1 MRLLRLF
8 PDDTRIPFMRWRRLT
23 FPLSGVLSVLCFLA
37 FFTLGMN
44 TGIDFEGGTL
54 IEIQTKDGP
63 ADLAEIRSR
72 LNGLDLGE
80 VQVQEFGA
88 PTDVL
93 IRIVRQEGGDE
104 AQQAVVA
111 KVQDAFGDEVDYR
124 RVEVVGPRVSGELAQ
139 NGTLGVLLALVGIM
153 VYVWF
158 RFEWQYSV
166 GAVIATLH
174 DVVLTIGLFAV
185 MQLEFNLSSIAAI
198 LTIIGYSLNDTVVVY
213 DRIREMRRKY
223 KRMHLVT
230 MLDLAINQTLT
241 RTTMTAA
248 TTLIALLALY
258 IFGGEVIR
266 SFTFAMLFGVL
277 VGTYSSI
284 FIAAPVLIFLDPQL
298 AGDPSAATE
307 EAEGA
312 RAEPAGADGRPA

>member
-8 PDDTRIPFMRWRRLT
+8 PDDTRIPFMRWRRLS
-23 FPLSGVLSVLCFLA
+23 FPFSGLLSVLCFVAYL
-37 FFTLGMN
+37 TLGMN

-54 IEIQTKDGP
+54 IEIQTREGE
-63 ADLAEIRSR
+63 ADLASIRAR
-72 LNGLDLGE
+72 LNELDLGE

-88 PTDVL
+88 PNDVL

-104 AQQAVVA
+104 AQQQALA
-111 KVQDAFGDEVDYR
+111 KVQAAFGDEVDYR
-124 RVEVVGPRVSGELAQ
+124 RIEVVGPRVSGELAQ
-139 NGTLGVLLALVGIM
+139 SGTIGVLVALIGIM

-158 RFEWQYSV
+158 RFEWQYAL

-223 KRMHLVT
+223 KRMHLIT

-241 RTTMTAA
+241 RTTMTAV

-258 IFGGEVIR
+258 LFGGEVIR
-266 SFTFAMLFGVL
+266 SFTFAMLFGVF

-284 FIAAPVLIFLDPQL
+284 FIAAPILIFLDPQL
-298 AGDPSAATE
+298 AGEPGAATAE
-307 EAEGA
+307 EDGEAEGTA
-312 RAEPAGADGRPA
+312 GPAKA

>member
-8 PDDTRIPFMRWRRLT
+8 PDDTRIPFMRWRKYS
-23 FPLSGVLSVLCFLA
+23 FPFSGILSVLCFVAYLA
-37 FFTLGMN
+37 FGMN
-44 TGIDFEGGTL
+44 TGIDFQGGTL
-54 IEIQTKDGP
+54 MEIATKSGP
-63 ADLAEIRSR
+63 ANLSEIREK
-72 LNGLDLGE
+72 LNNLGLGE
-80 VQVQEFGA
+80 VQVQEFGEA
-88 PTDVL
+88 DTVL

-104 AQQAVVA
+104 AQQAVVG
-111 KVQDAFGDEVDYR
+111 KVQAALGTDIDYR

-139 NGTLGVLLALVGIM
+139 NGIVGVLLALGAIM

-174 DVVLTIGLFAV
+174 DIVLTIGLFAV
-185 MQLEFNLSSIAAI
+185 LQLEFNLSTIAAI

-230 MLDLAINQTLT
+230 MLDLAINQTLS
-241 RTTMTAA
+241 RTTLTAA
-248 TTLIALLALY
+248 TTLIALLSLY

-266 SFTFAMLFGVL
+266 SFTFAMLFGVV

-298 AGDPSAATE
+298 AGDKSAAP
-307 EAEGA
+307 EGE
-312 RAEPAGADGRPA
+312 EPAAAKTA

>member
-1 MRLLRLF
+1 MRLFRPF
-8 PDDTRIPFMRWRRLT
+8 PDDTRIPFMGWRRIS
-23 FPLSGVLSVLCFLA
+23 FMVSGILSVLCFLA
-37 FFTLGMN
+37 YFTLGMN

-63 ADLAEIRSR
+63 ADLSSIRER
-72 LNGLDLGE
+72 LNNLGLGE

-93 IRIVRQEGGDE
+93 IRIVRQEGGDA
-104 AQQAVVA
+104 AQQAVVD

-124 RVEVVGPRVSGELAQ
+124 RTEVVGPRVSGELAQ
-139 NGTLGVLLALVGIM
+139 NGTLGVLLALLGIM

-174 DVVLTIGLFAV
+174 DVVLTIGLFSV
-185 MQLEFNLSSIAAI
+185 LQLEFNLSSIAAI

-223 KRMHLVT
+223 KRMHLIT
-230 MLDLAINQTLT
+230 MLDLAINQTLA

-248 TTLIALLALY
+248 TTLIALLSLY
-258 IFGGEVIR
+258 LFGGEVIR

-298 AGDPSAATE
+298 AGDKSATTEGEDE
-307 EAEGA
+307 EAEA
-312 RAEPAGADGRPA
+312 DADPAKA

>member
-8 PDDTRIPFMRWRRLT
+8 PDDTKIPFMRWRRFSFLG
-23 FPLSGVLSVLCFLA
+23 SGILSVLCFLA
-37 FFTLGMN
+37 FFTMGLN
-44 TGIDFEGGTL
+44 TGIDFEGGTM

-63 ADLAEIRSR
+63 ADLGAIRER
-72 LNGLDLGE
+72 LNTLDLGE

-93 IRIVRQEGGDE
+93 IRVARQEGGDE
-104 AQQAVVA
+104 AQQVVVT
-111 KVQDAFGDEVDYR
+111 KVQAEFGDEVDYR
-124 RVEVVGPRVSGELAQ
+124 RIEVVGPRVSGELAQ
-139 NGTLGVLLALVGIM
+139 NGILGITLALVGIM
-153 VYVWF
+153 IYVWF
-158 RFEWQYSV
+158 RFEWQYSL

-174 DVVLTIGLFAV
+174 DVVLTIGLFALL
-185 MQLEFNLSSIAAI
+185 QLEFNLSSIAAI
-198 LTIIGYSLNDTVVVY
+198 LTILGYSLNDTVVVY

-241 RTTMTAA
+241 RTTNTALS
-248 TTLIALLALY
+248 TLIALLALY
-258 IFGGEVIR
+258 LFGGEVIR
-266 SFTFAMLFGVL
+266 SFTFAMLFGVV

-298 AGDPSAATE
+298 AGIKGA
-307 EAEGA
+307 EAE
-312 RAEPAGADGRPA
+312 ADGEEDEAAAKA

>member
-8 PDDTRIPFMRWRRLT
+8 PDDTRIPFMRWRKVT
-23 FPLSGVLSVLCFLA
+23 FPLSGLLSVLCFVA
-37 FFTLGMN
+37 YFTIGMN

-63 ADLAEIRSR
+63 ADLSEIRSR
-72 LNGLDLGE
+72 LNELNLGE
-80 VQVQEFGA
+80 VQVQEFGE

-104 AQQAVVA
+104 AQQQAVA

-139 NGTLGVLLALVGIM
+139 DGTLGVLIALIGIM

-158 RFEWQYSV
+158 RFEWQYAV

-223 KRMHLVT
+223 KRMHLIT

-241 RTTMTAA
+241 RTTMTAV

-258 IFGGEVIR
+258 LFGGEVIR
-266 SFTFAMLFGVL
+266 SFTFAMLFGVI

-298 AGDPSAATE
+298 AGDRGAET
-307 EAEGA
+307 EAEAEAADEGEGA
-312 RAEPAGADGRPA
+312 PAKA

>member
-1 MRLLRLF
+1 MRHLRLF
-8 PDDTRIPFMRWRRLT
+8 PDDTRIPFMRWRKYS
-23 FPLSGVLSVLCFLA
+23 FPFSGLLSVLCFVA
-37 FFTLGMN
+37 FFLLGMN
-44 TGIDFEGGTL
+44 TGIDFQGGTL
-54 IEIQTKDGP
+54 MEIETKDGP
-63 ADLAEIRSR
+63 ADLSSIRER
-72 LNGLDLGE
+72 LGDLNLGE

-88 PTDVL
+88 PQNVL

-104 AQQAVVA
+104 AQQAVVS
-111 KVQDAFGDEVDYR
+111 KVQAAFGDEVNYR

-139 NGTLGVLLALVGIM
+139 NGIVGVLLALVGIM
-153 VYVWF
+153 IYVWF
-158 RFEWQYSV
+158 RFEWQYSL

-174 DVVLTIGLFAV
+174 DIVLTIGLFAV
-185 MQLEFNLSSIAAI
+185 LQLEFNLSTIAAI

-230 MLDLAINQTLT
+230 MLDLAINQTLS
-241 RTTMTAA
+241 RTTLTAA
-248 TTLIALLALY
+248 TTLIALLSLY

-298 AGDPSAATE
+298 AGDKSAASE
-307 EAEGA
+307 EET
-312 RAEPAGADGRPA
+312 AEPVAAKPA

>member
-1 MRLLRLF
+1 MRLFRPF
-8 PDDTRIPFMRWRRLT
+8 PDDTRIPFMGWRR
-23 FPLSGVLSVLCFLA
+23 FSFMVSGILSVLCFLA
-37 FFTLGMN
+37 YFTLGFN

-63 ADLAEIRSR
+63 ADLGAIRER
-72 LNGLDLGE
+72 LGDLNLGE

-93 IRIVRQEGGDE
+93 IRVVRQEGGDE
-104 AQQAVVA
+104 AQQVV
-111 KVQDAFGDEVDYR
+111 VQRIQDAFGDEVDYR
-124 RVEVVGPRVSGELAQ
+124 RIEVVGPRVSGELAQ
-139 NGTLGVLLALVGIM
+139 NGTLGVLLALIGIM

-158 RFEWQYSV
+158 RFEWQYAV

-185 MQLEFNLSSIAAI
+185 MKLEFNLSSIAAI

-223 KRMHLVT
+223 KRMHLIT
-230 MLDLAINQTLT
+230 MLDLAINQTLA

-248 TTLIALLALY
+248 TTLIALLSLY
-258 IFGGEVIR
+258 LFGGEVIR
-266 SFTFAMLFGVL
+266 AFTFAMLFGVV

-298 AGDPSAATE
+298 AGDKTAGE
-307 EAEGA
+307 EDGEGA
-312 RAEPAGADGRPA
+312 AEAADPAKA

>member
-8 PDDTRIPFMRWRRLT
+8 PDDTKIPFMRWRKYA
-23 FPLSGVLSVLCFLA
+23 FPFSGALSVLCFLA
-37 FFTLGMN
+37 FFLLGMN
-44 TGIDFEGGTL
+44 TVIDFEGGTL
-54 IEIQTKDGP
+54 LEVQTKDGP
-63 ADLAEIRSR
+63 ADLGAIRER
-72 LNGLDLGE
+72 LNALDLGE

-88 PTDVL
+88 PNDVL

-104 AQQAVVA
+104 AQSTIVS

-124 RVEVVGPRVSGELAQ
+124 RIEVVGPRVSGELAQ
-139 NGTLGVLLALVGIM
+139 NGTLGVLIALVGIM
-153 VYVWF
+153 IYVWF
-158 RFEWQYSV
+158 RFEWQYAF

-185 MQLEFNLSSIAAI
+185 LQLEFNLSSIAAI

-241 RTTMTAA
+241 RTTMTAL
-248 TTLIALLALY
+248 TTLIALLSLY
-258 IFGGEVIR
+258 LFGGEVIR
-266 SFTFAMLFGVL
+266 SFTFAMLFGVI

-298 AGDPSAATE
+298 AGDGKPAE
-307 EAEGA
+307 EPEEVEHASD
-312 RAEPAGADGRPA
+312 PAKA

>member
-1 MRLLRLF
+1 MRLFRPF
-8 PDDTRIPFMRWRRLT
+8 PDDTRIPFMGWRR
-23 FPLSGVLSVLCFLA
+23 FSFMVSGILSVLCFLA
-37 FFTLGMN
+37 FFTLGFN

-63 ADLAEIRSR
+63 ADLGAIRER
-72 LNGLDLGE
+72 LGDLNLGE

-93 IRIVRQEGGDE
+93 IRVVRQEGGDE
-104 AQQAVVA
+104 AQQVV
-111 KVQDAFGDEVDYR
+111 VQRIQDAFGDEVDYR
-124 RVEVVGPRVSGELAQ
+124 RIEVVGPRVSGELAQ
-139 NGTLGVLLALVGIM
+139 NGTLGVLLALLGIM

-158 RFEWQYSV
+158 RFEWQYAV

-185 MQLEFNLSSIAAI
+185 MKLEFNLSSIAAI

-223 KRMHLVT
+223 KRMHLIT
-230 MLDLAINQTLT
+230 MLDLAINQTLA

-248 TTLIALLALY
+248 TTLIALLSLY
-258 IFGGEVIR
+258 LFGGEVIR
-266 SFTFAMLFGVL
+266 AFTFAMLFGVV

-298 AGDPSAATE
+298 AGDKTAGE
-307 EAEGA
+307 EDGEGA
-312 RAEPAGADGRPA
+312 AEAADPAKA

>member
-1 MRLLRLF
+1 MRLFRPF
-8 PDDTRIPFMRWRRLT
+8 PDDTRIPFMGWRR
-23 FPLSGVLSVLCFLA
+23 FSFMFSGILSVLCFLS
-37 FFTLGMN
+37 FFTFGLN

-63 ADLAEIRSR
+63 ADLGAIRER
-72 LNGLDLGE
+72 LGDLNLGE

-104 AQQAVVA
+104 AQQEVVTQ
-111 KVQDAFGDEVDYR
+111 VQQAFGDEVDYR
-124 RVEVVGPRVSGELAQ
+124 RIEVVGPRVSGELAQ
-139 NGTLGVLLALVGIM
+139 NGTLGVLLALLGIM

-174 DVVLTIGLFAV
+174 DVVLTIGLISV
-185 MQLEFNLSSIAAI
+185 MQLEFNLSTIAAI

-223 KRMHLVT
+223 KRMHLIT
-230 MLDLAINQTLT
+230 MLDLAINQTLA

-248 TTLIALLALY
+248 TTLIALLSLY

-266 SFTFAMLFGVL
+266 AFTFAMLFGVL

-298 AGDPSAATE
+298 AGDPAPTADDEEATE
-307 EAEGA
+307 TAD
-312 RAEPAGADGRPA
+312 PAKA

>member
-8 PDDTRIPFMRWRRLT
+8 PDDTAIPFMRWRK
-23 FPLSGVLSVLCFLA
+23 FSFMFSGILSVLCFLA
-37 FFTLGMN
+37 FFAFGMN

-54 IEIQTKDGP
+54 IEIQTKEGP
-63 ADLAEIRSR
+63 ADLASIRDR

-104 AQQAVVA
+104 AQQVVVA
-111 KVQDAFGDEVDYR
+111 KVQEAFGDEVDYR

-139 NGTLGVLLALVGIM
+139 NGIIGVLLALIGIM
-153 VYVWF
+153 IYVWF
-158 RFEWQYSV
+158 RFEWQYSF

-174 DVVLTIGLFAV
+174 DIVLTIGLFAV

-223 KRMHLVT
+223 KRMNLVT
-230 MLDLAINQTLT
+230 MLDLAINQTLS
-241 RTTMTAA
+241 RTVNTAL
-248 TTLIALLALY
+248 TTLIALSALY

-298 AGDPSAATE
+298 AGDASAKE
-307 EAEGA
+307 EADEA
-312 RAEPAGADGRPA
+312 AGAKA